1 MCPFGPSCP
10 TPLIM
15 NSKDERPGLSTYLE
29 SVKDGGEVSPLSVV
43 SPLSEYLWVCGAPV
57 LVRHRVHRLVVVV
70 VHGPGDAVPG
80 EPTVDFTRRHL
91 DLSRHKI
98 EKYRHGI
105 ILQFCVVQEAM
116 ESFAFHDN

>member
-1 MCPFGPSCP
+1 MWGGGDVSPWPLLSD
-10 TPLIM
+10 PLIM
-15 NSKDERPGLSTYLE
+15 NSREERPGLSSTYLE

-43 SPLSEYLWVCGAPV
+43 PPLSEYLWVCGAPV

-80 EPTVDFTRRHL
+80 EPTVDLTRRHL

-98 EKYRHGI
+98 EKCGH
-105 ILQFCVVQEAM
+105 
-116 ESFAFHDN
+116 

>member
-1 MCPFGPSCP
+1 MVTGESAQK
-10 TPLIM
+10 
-15 NSKDERPGLSTYLE
+15 SGRPSTYLE

-98 EKYRHGI
+98 EKSINAI
-105 ILQFCVVQEAM
+105 ICNVFFRQMEHNGNDFECSAM
-116 ESFAFHDN
+116 QNVRSSN